1 MLGSEPSLG
10 SGAENSALNRPNI
23 APITTKFTVATIR
36 LDWIH
41 NISQNIAAGKKW
53 ISASGESH
61 SDFYVLSL
69 LVLFKSEIWCCRP
82 RLDDV
87 IRPSVR

>member
-41 NISQNIAAGKKW
+41 NISKNIAAGKKW
-53 ISASGESH
+53 ISATGESH
-61 SDFYVLSL
+61 WDFYILFL
-69 LVLFKSEIWCCRP
+69 LVLF
-82 RLDDV
+82 
-87 IRPSVR
+87 